1 MSKCANLDFRYLI
14 DPVDTGTFGRVYWEK
29 QPLIVRR
36 TDGNYYRGLL
46 SLESVDSILSTSSIR
61 PPQIRLLNE
70 GKETPLK
77 QLRANRLG
85 SPAVLLESVYDEYR
99 NGSTIVLQFLHER
112 WKPLTDLCR
121 SLAAELSAYFQVN
134 AYLTPPNE
142 KGLNTHYDAHDV
154 FVLQLEGSKHWR
166 LYRGPIHLPLPGQ
179 TYSPQTEPGELVA
192 ELDLNPGELIY
203 IPRGFMHDA
212 VSVDSTSLHLTL
224 GVIPV
229 TWAAVVLQAAES
241 VIEEDARFRESL
253 PLGFA
258 ANAEL
263 KVLAENRLA
272 ELLTLSHERIEPVSF
287 IEKATEKALLG
298 RQPLLEGHLLDL
310 EGASRLNIETKVWRR
325 LNLQWRLTM
334 TGKDVLLH
342 FHGKIVQV
350 PAHVEST
357 LRFITEAEQFVAADL
372 PGDLDDS
379 GKLVLLQ
386 RLIREGFLTLCQP
399 MADGRSSFVD
409 QE

>member
-1 MSKCANLDFRYLI
+1 MIKCTDFDFKYLI
-14 DPVDTGTFGRVYWEK
+14 DPVAAETFGRVYWEK
-29 QPLIVRR
+29 QPLIIRR
-36 TDGNYYRGLL
+36 TNPDYYRGLL
-46 SLESVDSILSTSSIR
+46 SLENVDSILSTSSIR
-61 PPQIRLLNE
+61 PPEIRLLYD

-85 SPAVLLESVYDEYR
+85 SPAVQLESLYEEYR
-99 NGSTIVLQFLHER
+99 KGSTIVLQFLHER
-112 WKPLTDLCR
+112 WRPLTELCR

-134 AYLTPPNE
+134 AYLTPANE

-154 FVLQLEGSKHWR
+154 FVLQAEGSKHWR

-179 TYSPQTEPGELVA
+179 TYNPQMEPGELVE
-192 ELDLNPGELIY
+192 ELDLRPGELIY

-212 VSVDSTSLHLTL
+212 VAVDSTSLHLTV

-263 KVLAENRLA
+263 KALAKDRFV
-272 ELLTLSHERIEPVSF
+272 ELLAVLHKRMEAMPCIEN
-287 IEKATEKALLG
+287 AAEKALLG
-298 RQPLLEGHLLDL
+298 RQPLLDGHLLDL
-310 EGASRLNIETKVWRR
+310 EGVSRLNVETKIWRR
-325 LNLQWRLTM
+325 LNLQWSLSTA
-334 TGKDVLLH
+334 GKDVLLH
-342 FHGKIVQV
+342 FHGKMVQV
-350 PAHVEST
+350 PAHAEST
-357 LRFITEAEQFVAADL
+357 LRFITEAEQFAAADL
-372 PGDLDDS
+372 PGDLDDT

-386 RLIREGFLTLCQP
+386 RLIREGFLTLYQP
-399 MADGRSSFVD
+399 TGEKPYVV
-409 QE
+409 